1 MQVSVILPNYN
12 HAVFLQKRIDSIFNQ
27 SFTDFE
33 LIILDDFSTD
43 NSKEII
49 EQYREH
55 PHVSHIVYNTENS
68 GSTFKQWKKGI
79 ELAKGKFIWIAESDD
94 YADEIFLDNVVSDIE
109 KHPNAGLIFCNSHI
123 INAEDSI
130 IGNTNDWTQQYAATQ
145 KEDKITYFNG
155 YDFCRDH
162 LFLVCRIPNA
172 SAVVFR
178 RELVMN
184 KLQWIDQKFK
194 NSGDWKL
201 WLNIALHS
209 DLIWLNKDLNY
220 FRKHANNVTNSQQY
234 LKSEALTIL
243 KEIINNKNLR
253 KQYRLFESCCIWSFN
268 TLSWRRDAKYSMENF
283 ILYFNNN
290 LSISSI
296 FSLIY
301 YLAKQSYFFT
311 RNLFSK
317 K

>member
-12 HAVFLQKRIDSIFNQ
+12 HVVFLQQRIDSILNQ

-43 NSKEII
+43 NSKAII

-55 PHVSHIVYNTENS
+55 PHVSHIVYNNVNS
-68 GSTFKQWKKGI
+68 GSTFKQWGKGI
-79 ELAKGKFIWIAESDD
+79 ELAKGQFIWIAESDD
-94 YADEIFLDNVVSDIE
+94 YADEIFLENVVSNLE

-130 IGNTNDWTQQYAATQ
+130 INNTNDWTQQYAATQ
-145 KEDKITYFNG
+145 KEDKITYFSG

-184 KLQWIDQKFK
+184 NLLWIDQNFK

-201 WLNIALHS
+201 WLNIALHT

-243 KEIINNKNLR
+243 KEIINNKSLK

-268 TLSWRRDAKYSMENF
+268 TLSWRRDAKYSMKNF